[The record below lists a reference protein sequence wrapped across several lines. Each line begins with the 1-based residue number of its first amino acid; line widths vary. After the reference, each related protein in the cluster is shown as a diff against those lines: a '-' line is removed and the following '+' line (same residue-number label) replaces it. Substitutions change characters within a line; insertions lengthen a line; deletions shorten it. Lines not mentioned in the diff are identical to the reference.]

1 MFAMKVNKYIN
12 SLAVNKVQPKVD
24 LVFFGGGGRKRKRY
38 VFCSLCL
45 KFNHSSTCFI
55 PEVQTVHMVKK

>member
-24 LVFFGGGGRKRKRY
+24 LVFGGGGKEGEK
-38 VFCSLCL
+38 VCL
-45 KFNHSSTCFI
+45 LFPLS
-55 PEVQTVHMVKK
+55 